1 MKMTKKQRKKLRKVQ
16 AYMEGRT
23 IQEHESNAVP
33 RSWYDWN
40 KEYHVDEDYS
50 YRGGVTK
57 KGKTKFLRT

>member
-16 AYMEGRT
+16 AYMEGRN
-23 IQEHESNAVP
+23 IQEHNPLVARGWHAVFH
-33 RSWYDWN
+33 
-40 KEYHVDEDYS
+40 EDEDYS

>member
-23 IQEHESNAVP
+23 IQEHGFEGVP
-33 RSWYDWN
+33 RSWYPGYYN
-40 KEYHVDEDYS
+40 KEDYS